1 MAIKIP
7 IITVFDS
14 KGLKQAQFQLNKVR
28 GNFRALGRNFA
39 IAGAAIGAVTA
50 ALGKSVQAA
59 AEQQKVYAQTEA
71 VLKSTGTTAN
81 GTADDIRKLAE
92 SLQRQ
97 TAFADDAIQSGA
109 NLLLTF
115 KNIQNQAGAN
125 NDIFDQTVAATLD
138 VARAMGTSATGEA
151 IRLGKALN
159 DPVKGISALTR
170 VGITFTDAQ
179 KEQIKVLT
187 ESGDIMSAQKII
199 LAELQSQF
207 GGSAAAFA
215 QTFAGQLESLN
226 NELGD
231 MGEEIG
237 FIVMPAVQSLVAEL
251 RELIPVIGPQIK
263 DALGSVDWA
272 SFTKSLFDAISVS

>member
-138 VARAMGTSATGEA
+138 VARAMGTSATAEA

-170 VGITFTDAQ
+170 VGITVSPT
-179 KEQIKVLT
+179 
-187 ESGDIMSAQKII
+187 
-199 LAELQSQF
+199 
-207 GGSAAAFA
+207 
-215 QTFAGQLESLN
+215 
-226 NELGD
+226 
-231 MGEEIG
+231 
-237 FIVMPAVQSLVAEL
+237 L
-251 RELIPVIGPQIK
+251 RK
-263 DALGSVDWA
+263 N
-272 SFTKSLFDAISVS
+272 KSRF